1 MSGGVWTVRDAWG
14 SGVKF
19 GLLNRVCLAGVRL
32 QGAWDV
38 VRPVVHTVTSVT
50 WLTIPRG

>member
-1 MSGGVWTVRDAWG
+1 MSGGMWTVHDAWE

-19 GLLNRVCLAGVRL
+19 SLLNRVCLAGVRL
-32 QGAWDV
+32 QEAWNV
-38 VRPVVHTVTSVT
+38 VTPVVHTVTSDT